1 MLSHLYRLTDAF
13 RRTHGFCPN
22 LLYLNR
28 RHYQWLRASLAGM
41 KGEDEVRRFL
51 GMDVLIVSEI
61 EHPDVAYRDVG
72 RSRPSLASAAF
83 VLPAHQRRGAVQG
96 CAGCALA
103 WTARVFL

>member
-41 KGEDEVRRFL
+41 KNEDEVRRFL

-61 EHPDVAYRDVG
+61 EHPDVA
-72 RSRPSLASAAF
+72 
-83 VLPAHQRRGAVQG
+83 
-96 CAGCALA
+96 
-103 WTARVFL
+103 WTARRHHLPGAAAH